1 LLCLGLVLYLVENK
15 KVVIVGISGVG
26 KSTIVTKLVEI
37 LTSHDK
43 TVSVVSFGTIM
54 LDEAKKKGITD
65 RDQLRKLSMGDQQN
79 LQKTA
84 GEIIAKYDDDVV
96 IIDTHTFISTPS
108 GYYPGLPDYVLKI
121 IKPANFI
128 SVSAR
133 PEDIYNRRMKDETRN
148 RDKISIDEI
157 KKELSIHESML
168 STCSVLSGSPV
179 KSVLNSE
186 GKIEEA
192 AQKVIKAIGL

>member
-1 LLCLGLVLYLVENK
+1 MHCLVENK

>member
-1 LLCLGLVLYLVENK
+1 MHYLAENK
-15 KVVIVGISGVG
+15 KVVIVGIAGVG

-37 LTSHDK
+37 LTSYDK
-43 TVSVVSFGTIM
+43 TVNVVSFGTIM
-54 LDEAKKKGITD
+54 LDEAKKKGVTD
-65 RDQLRKLSMGDQQN
+65 RDQLRKLSMDDQQS

-84 GEIIAKYDDDVV
+84 GEIIAKYDEDVV

-157 KKELSIHESML
+157 KKELSFHESVL

-186 GKIEEA
+186 GKVEEA
-192 AQKVIKAIGL
+192 AHKVIKAIGL

>member
-1 LLCLGLVLYLVENK
+1 LAEDK
-15 KVVIVGISGVG
+15 KVVIVGIAGVG
-26 KSTIVTKLVEI
+26 KSTLVTKLVEI
-37 LTSHDK
+37 LTNYDK

-54 LDEAKKKGITD
+54 LDEAKKKGVTD
-65 RDQLRKLSMGDQQN
+65 RDQLRKLSMNDQQN

-84 GEIIAKYDDDVV
+84 GEVIAKYDDDVV

-157 KKELSIHESML
+157 KKELSVHESML